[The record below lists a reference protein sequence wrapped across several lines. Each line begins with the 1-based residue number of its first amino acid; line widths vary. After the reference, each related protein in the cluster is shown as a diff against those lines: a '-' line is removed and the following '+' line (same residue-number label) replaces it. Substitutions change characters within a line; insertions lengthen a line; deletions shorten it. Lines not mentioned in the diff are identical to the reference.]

1 MNKNTVT
8 FDIYLIDKNNEKTKD
23 KEYIF
28 NLNDKI
34 IDIKNKILKNTF
46 NDMYNNLE
54 MTNITEKVYKDYGK
68 LFFDKGLL
76 PKSIDNY
83 KLEQF
88 TNDNRIFSFKVIPI
102 NIQQF
107 INKGN
112 KNSSFLKKMIKE
124 NNTKNGEF
132 IYDEDDFPAL

>member
-76 PKSIDNY
+76 PLTIDNY
-83 KLEQF
+83 QLSEF
-88 TNDNRIFSFKVIPI
+88 TNEGRVFSFIVKGS
-102 NIQQF
+102 NID
-107 INKGN
+107 KKEKK
-112 KNSSFLKKMIKE
+112 KNIDKKEKNILLYDNDFPPLPKLKK
-124 NNTKNGEF
+124 
-132 IYDEDDFPAL
+132 